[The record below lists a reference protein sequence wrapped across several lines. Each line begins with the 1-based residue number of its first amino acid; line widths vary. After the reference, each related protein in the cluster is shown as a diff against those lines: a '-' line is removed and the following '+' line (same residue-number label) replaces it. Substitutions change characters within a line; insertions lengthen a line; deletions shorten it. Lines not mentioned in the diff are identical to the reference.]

1 MIILYILII
10 IIGAIP
16 LWKTIRFIQ
25 LEEKIRKEGIT
36 THGVVTHIHTIRY
49 QRGPAT
55 DRVHTRYSS
64 IVAGQYHEA
73 NFVTRH
79 NQFRIGQSISVKYL
93 PCKTDKI
100 IVSPKRGYWL
110 MLIFSILLLL
120 FVFFATYKIDEMVST
135 GGAA

>member
-10 IIGAIP
+10 LIGTIP

-25 LEEKIRKEGIT
+25 LEEKIRKEGIST
-36 THGVVTHIHTIRY
+36 YGTVTHIHTTRY

-64 IVAGQYHEA
+64 ILPGQYYEA
-73 NFVTRH
+73 NFVAKH
-79 NQFRIGQSISVKYL
+79 NQYRIGQSIPVKYL
-93 PCKTDKI
+93 PGKTDKI

-110 MLIFSILLLL
+110 MLIFSTLLLL
-120 FVFFATYKIDEMVST
+120 FVFFAVYKIDEMVKA
-135 GGAA
+135 GGAI